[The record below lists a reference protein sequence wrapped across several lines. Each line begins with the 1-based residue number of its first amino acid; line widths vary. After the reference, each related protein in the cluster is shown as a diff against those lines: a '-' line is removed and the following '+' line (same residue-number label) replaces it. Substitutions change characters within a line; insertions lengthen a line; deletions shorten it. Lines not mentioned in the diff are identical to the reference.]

1 MAEVAGVFAA
11 SHTPVMLNFADAIP
25 AAERDAVFEAY
36 HDLGRRIAAC
46 RADLLV
52 VISDD
57 HVHNFFL
64 DNFPAVC
71 IGAAESYE
79 TPVEHWL
86 KAEHRTLPGHAGF
99 AAHLL
104 HEALDAFDPAFSME
118 LILDHGILTP
128 LELAGVE
135 REMPLV
141 PILINCVQPPMPSMR
156 RCLHWGTLLRR
167 AITSYTGVERIAV
180 LATGG
185 LSHDIATP
193 RMGLLNE
200 AFDSEFVRLLG
211 TSDDAALAAYVADH
225 VHEAGNGAEEV
236 RTWLV
241 ARGAAAGA
249 PLEVIFHKGIADWYT
264 GICLAEWAV
273 ATPRTR
279 FKELI

>member
-1 MAEVAGVFAA
+1 MAEIAGVFAA

-25 AAERDAVFEAY
+25 AADRDAVFAAFHE
-36 HDLGRRIAAC
+36 LGRRIAAC
-46 RADLLV
+46 RPDVLV

-71 IGAAESYE
+71 IGAAASYE

-86 KAEHRTLPGHAGF
+86 KAEHRTLPGDAAF

-104 HEALDAFDPAFSME
+104 HAALDAFDPSFSME
-118 LILDHGILTP
+118 LVLDHGILTP
-128 LELAGVE
+128 LELAGV
-135 REMPLV
+135 RRDLPLV

-156 RCLHWGTLLRR
+156 RCLQWGELLQR
-167 AITSYTGVERIAV
+167 AIASYPQNQRVAV

-185 LSHDIATP
+185 LSHDLATP
-193 RMGLLNE
+193 RMGLLND
-200 AFDSEFVRLLG
+200 AFDREFVRLLG
-211 TSDDAALAAYVADH
+211 GKDDAAVAAYAAEH

-241 ARGAAAGA
+241 ARGAAASA
-249 PLEVIFHKGIADWYT
+249 PLEIIFHKGIADWYT
-264 GICLAEWAV
+264 GICIAEWDLEPAKV
-273 ATPRTR
+273 A
-279 FKELI
+279 

>member
-25 AAERDAVFEAY
+25 AEDRDAVFAAFK
-36 HDLGRRIAAC
+36 DLGRRIAAC
-46 RADLLV
+46 TPDVLV
-52 VISDD
+52 VLSDD
-57 HVHNFFL
+57 HLHNFFL

-104 HEALDAFDPAFSME
+104 AEALEDFDPSFSME
-118 LILDHGILTP
+118 LTLDHGILTP
-128 LELAGVE
+128 LELAGVD
-135 REMPLV
+135 RALPIVPL
-141 PILINCVQPPMPSMR
+141 LINCVQPPMPSMQ
-156 RCLHWGTLLRR
+156 RCLKWGKLLHR
-167 AITSYTGVERIAV
+167 AIASYRGVDRIAV

-185 LSHDIATP
+185 LSHDLATP
-193 RMGLLNE
+193 RMGMLND
-200 AFDSEFVRLLG
+200 AFDHEFVRLLG
-211 TSDDAALAAYVADH
+211 GSDEHALATYATEH

-236 RTWLV
+236 RMWLV

-249 PLEVIFHKGIADWYT
+249 PLDVLFHKGLADWYT
-264 GICLAEWAV
+264 GICIAEWNLH
-273 ATPRTR
+273 T
-279 FKELI
+279 

>member
-1 MAEVAGVFAA
+1 LADVAGVFAA

-25 AAERDAVFEAY
+25 AADREAVFAAFA
-36 HDLGRRIAAC
+36 DLGRRIEAC
-46 RADLLV
+46 RPDVLV
-52 VISDD
+52 VLSDD

-86 KAEHRTLPGHAGF
+86 KAERRTLPGHAAF

-104 HEALDAFDPAFSME
+104 HEALDEFDPSFSME
-118 LILDHGILTP
+118 LTLDHGVLTP
-128 LELAGVE
+128 LELAGVT
-135 REMPLV
+135 RDLPLV

-156 RCLHWGTLLRR
+156 RCLQWGKLLHR
-167 AITSYTGVERIAV
+167 AIASFAGVDRVAV

-185 LSHDIATP
+185 LSHDLATP
-193 RMGLLNE
+193 RMGMLNDE
-200 AFDSEFVRLLG
+200 FDFEFVRLLG
-211 TSDDAALAAYVADH
+211 ETDDGAVAAFAAEH

-241 ARGAAAGA
+241 ARGAAGAA
-249 PLEVIFHKGIADWYT
+249 PLDVIFHKGIADWYT
-264 GICLAEWAV
+264 GICIAEWDLA
-273 ATPRTR
+273 
-279 FKELI
+279 K